1 MSYYRGYPTDFIF
14 LPSIFNSGAPRKT
27 PECMPSSDS
36 DAESERR
43 NHWQARQHGGPG
55 ESPPHALHE
64 RGHSQQGQPM
74 YAIHGKPK
82 TGQTDLRAQGRG
94 VGGNGERDM
103 RSISGIMD
111 KFCLMIWV
119 VVTQTHTPAKAHR
132 LIPLASMHCDA
143 RNVHPFKK
151 QTWGSPCGWHLV
163 ILSQFLDTA
172 DLYQRKRPSQ
182 IILYTLQIK
191 GPPA

>member
-43 NHWQARQHGGPG
+43 NHWQARQHGGTG

-111 KFCLMIWV
+111 KNIGFGIRLNCFLILTRLLTRLREWFLLLWKFPITKMGQ
-119 VVTQTHTPAKAHR
+119 VT
-132 LIPLASMHCDA
+132 
-143 RNVHPFKK
+143 V
-151 QTWGSPCGWHLV
+151 SP
-163 ILSQFLDTA
+163 ISFN
-172 DLYQRKRPSQ
+172 
-182 IILYTLQIK
+182 
-191 GPPA
+191 